1 MKIIINRKARRP
13 VRANYTMTVDER
25 VREIRI
31 TDEDLGN
38 MSVTND
44 LEQVLCDVA
53 LNVDQSLDSYSIVYR
68 DSTGTWDRIIVTRHK
83 VLAHVFNVTVRPGPR
98 PSENRDN
105 MVIEDAD
112 RQMFGD
118 EHVELGLDDVGDK

>member
-44 LEQVLCDVA
+44 LDRILIELAGLIDGT
-53 LNVDQSLDSYSIVYR
+53 LDGYSITYR
-68 DSTGTWDRIIVTRHK
+68 DSTGTWDRIVVTPHD
-83 VLAHVFNVTVRPGPR
+83 VLAHTFNVEIRPGPGPEPER
-98 PSENRDN
+98 RDP
-105 MVIEDAD
+105 MATS
-112 RQMFGD
+112 
-118 EHVELGLDDVGDK
+118 